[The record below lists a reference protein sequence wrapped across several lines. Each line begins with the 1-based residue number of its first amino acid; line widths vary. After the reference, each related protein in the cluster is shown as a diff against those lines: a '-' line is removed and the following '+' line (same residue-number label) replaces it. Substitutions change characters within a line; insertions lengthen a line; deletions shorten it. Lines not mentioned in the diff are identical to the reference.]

1 MQEQEVNHLARLLIT
16 ELCLRGSN
24 SLPSV
29 DRLTDDAVHRLRE
42 CRPCLVH
49 RNIQK
54 AYGRFIVWLPAYAAN
69 MQSADFVSPDAGEQP
84 HQRHSSDHLNRV
96 VSVYPPA
103 RVSPTHKVFWRDVQ
117 PSPQKPR
124 FDGMLPAVDAKRM
137 AREAKPAKQITLDQ
151 DSGNGGWVMAGSR
164 FAPRARQSL
173 AYRLLPEPGQCSKF
187 PIDSTVL

>member
-1 MQEQEVNHLARLLIT
+1 MGQEKGENSAMSYLNSIT
-16 ELCLRGSN
+16 LVGFVGSDPEQRQPKGN
-24 SLPSV
+24 GSKFSV
-29 DRLTDDAVHRLRE
+29 L
-42 CRPCLVH
+42 
-49 RNIQK
+49 
-54 AYGRFIVWLPAYAAN
+54 
-69 MQSADFVSPDAGEQP
+69 
-84 HQRHSSDHLNRV
+84 
-96 VSVYPPA
+96 SVA
-103 RVSPTHKVFWRDVQ
+103 TQLFWRDVQ

>member
-1 MQEQEVNHLARLLIT
+1 MRCRNKSRIT

-69 MQSADFVSPDAGEQP
+69 TQAADFVSPDAGEQP
-84 HQRHSSDHLNRV
+84 HQRDSSDHLNRV

-117 PSPQKPR
+117 PGPQKPR
-124 FDGMLPAVDAKRM
+124 FDGMLRAVDAKRM